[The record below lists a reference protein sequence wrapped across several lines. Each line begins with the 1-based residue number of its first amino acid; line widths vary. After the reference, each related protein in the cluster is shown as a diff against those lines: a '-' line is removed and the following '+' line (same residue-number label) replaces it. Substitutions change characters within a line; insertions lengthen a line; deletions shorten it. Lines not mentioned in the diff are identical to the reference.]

1 MSEMIFMTIVALFAF
16 FWIAVVIG
24 AVTEIIANLGADDTK
39 QRRHILS
46 LKSFVKNKDPP
57 DPLQRKIF
65 TYFDHVWSKYKG
77 WDEDEILSWLPD
89 NIKAEVNLVLSEKII
104 KKIPLFEGGEP
115 GYIKLLCSKLYFHI
129 FTPGEWIFKEGEVG
143 EEMYILSRGA
153 VDIYSNGTCIRT
165 LEKGMYFGEMVLLLD
180 TF

>member
-1 MSEMIFMTIVALFAF
+1 MAFWWAVHVLTRFGGTVNDPVTMSEMIFMTIVALFAF

-104 KKIPLFEGGEP
+104 KKYHFSKPENQVILNCYVQSYTFISSPLE
-115 GYIKLLCSKLYFHI
+115 
-129 FTPGEWIFKEGEVG
+129 
-143 EEMYILSRGA
+143 
-153 VDIYSNGTCIRT
+153 NGS
-165 LEKGMYFGEMVLLLD
+165 LKKAK
-180 TF
+180 